1 MRRLAVTPRPA
12 HGLHVGLQARGQPQ
26 VHHSPHV
33 WPVQPHPEGHR
44 GHHHPQ
50 PAVHEGL
57 LRLLPLPVTH
67 AGVVGFG
74 YGLGDLACRE
84 DADGRV
90 HCVAG
95 AGLWGTSLLTS
106 PLRPRSRDAC
116 RQVRSSAATRS
127 VSSRL
132 WQ

>member
-1 MRRLAVTPRPA
+1 MRRLAVTPSPA
-12 HGLHVGLQARGQPQ
+12 HSLHVGLQARGQPQ
-26 VHHSPHV
+26 VQHSSHV
-33 WPVQPHPEGHR
+33 GPVQPHPEGHR

-57 LRLLPLPVTH
+57 LHLPPLPVTH

-74 YGLGDLACRE
+74 YGLRDLACGE
-84 DADGRV
+84 DTDGRV
-90 HCVAG
+90 HCVSG

-106 PLRPRSRDAC
+106 PLGPGSRDAR

-132 WQ
+132 LQ